1 MSAPALPVRRA
12 GPAARTVPAPAVL
25 VGVDALE
32 IARVRGAVVRN
43 GPVYAA
49 RICSAA
55 ERGPLAPGAL
65 GLAARLAVK
74 ECLIKAIG
82 GRPPAFDWHDLQ
94 VLAPGDGDPVA
105 PVVTAPVVTA
115 LAAALGSAFRAT
127 GGPVLGHRAAVR
139 LSGPCA
145 TAAAAALHDP
155 DDVAAGAAWG
165 HDGVLLVAV
174 AVVAV
179 GGAAALPGLASP
191 GPAPADRPR
200 RPLTAPRPGGTAP

>member
-12 GPAARTVPAPAVL
+12 GPAVPAPAVL

-55 ERGPLAPGAL
+55 EQGPLAPGAL

-94 VLAPGDGDPVA
+94 VLAPDGGEPV
-105 PVVTAPVVTA
+105 APVVTA

-127 GGPVLGHRAAVR
+127 GGPVLDHRAAVR
-139 LSGPCA
+139 LRGSC
-145 TAAAAALHDP
+145 AAAASAALHDP

-174 AVVAV
+174 AVVVV
-179 GGAAALPGLASP
+179 GGAAAPS
-191 GPAPADRPR
+191 GPAPADRPATT
-200 RPLTAPRPGGTAP
+200 LTAPRPGGIAP